1 VRLFIL
7 SIFLLFVNAAQS
19 QSQLHGSLLDSATNE
34 IIPFAHIRNVTL
46 QVMTVSDHL
55 GKFQLVAN
63 VQDTIIFSSVGYQSL
78 GWIVKEAYFHLT
90 KTYRL
95 PIDTILLKDVTVNSM
110 LTEER
115 FKRAI
120 LNYEPGDNAFWYHGM
135 EIPKPH
141 NDPTL
146 SENFMKSPLAIV
158 AHPLSSFY
166 YRFSKQEKEKRKYHK
181 VTQQSSIRERVSK
194 KFKREWVTEVTALT
208 GDELTNFIAF
218 CDFSLDYLDNT
229 PFYIIQED
237 MLALLPKF
245 KKNYK
250 S

>member
-1 VRLFIL
+1 MRLYIL

-19 QSQLHGSLLDSATNE
+19 QGQLHGSLLDSTTNE

-55 GKFQLVAN
+55 GKFQIVAN
-63 VQDTIIFSSVGYQSL
+63 VQDTIIFSSVGYQRL
-78 GWIVKEAYFHLT
+78 GWIVKEDYFHRE

-95 PIDTILLKDVTVNSM
+95 PIDTILLKDVTINSM

-115 FKRAI
+115 FKKAI
-120 LNYEPGDNAFWYHGM
+120 LNYEPEDNGFWYHGM
-135 EIPKPH
+135 ETPKPD

-146 SENFMKSPLAIV
+146 SENFMKHPLAFV
-158 AHPLSSFY
+158 AHPLSAFY
-166 YRFSKQEKEKRKYHK
+166 YRFSKQEKEKRKYHQ
-181 VTQQSSIRERVSK
+181 VSQQSSIKERVGK
-194 KFKREWVTEVTALT
+194 KFTRTWVTEVTALT
-208 GDELTNFIAF
+208 GDELTNFIAY